1 MYGRFSN
8 PCMSNGSSDQA
19 FESASAC
26 ASFYAALLLLVDTV
40 LAVSIFVS
48 GDVSLL
54 LGGVLACVPVLV
66 LRLRVLRVLISPAPA
81 RRSKPLAVS
90 I

>member
-1 MYGRFSN
+1 MFGRFCNRSHAAD
-8 PCMSNGSSDQA
+8 SSDQA
-19 FESASAC
+19 FESAFAC
-26 ASFYAALLLLVDTV
+26 AAFYAALLLLVDTV

-54 LGGVLACVPVLV
+54 LGGVLASVAVCV
-66 LRLRVLRVLISPAPA
+66 LRLRDLIIHAPA
-81 RRSKPLAVS
+81 RRSKPFAAA

>member
-1 MYGRFSN
+1 MFGRFSN
-8 PCMSNGSSDQA
+8 RFSSTDSGDQA
-19 FESASAC
+19 FESAFAC
-26 ASFYAALLLLVDTV
+26 ASFYAALLLLIDTV

-54 LGGVLACVPVLV
+54 LGGVLASVPVLV
-66 LRLRVLRVLISPAPA
+66 LRLRELIFRAPA
-81 RRSKPLAVS
+81 RRSKPFAAA

>member
-1 MYGRFSN
+1 MFGRFCNRSN
-8 PCMSNGSSDQA
+8 STDSGDQA
-19 FESASAC
+19 FESAFAC
-26 ASFYAALLLLVDTV
+26 TSFYAALLLLVDTV

-54 LGGVLACVPVLV
+54 LGGVLASVPVLV
-66 LRLRVLRVLISPAPA
+66 LRLRDLILRAPA
-81 RRSKPLAVS
+81 RRSKPFAVS

>member
-1 MYGRFSN
+1 MFGRFCNRSN
-8 PCMSNGSSDQA
+8 STDSGDQA
-19 FESASAC
+19 FESAFAC

-54 LGGVLACVPVLV
+54 LGGVLASIPVLV
-66 LRLRVLRVLISPAPA
+66 LRLRDLILRAPE
-81 RRSKPLAVS
+81 RRSKPFAVS